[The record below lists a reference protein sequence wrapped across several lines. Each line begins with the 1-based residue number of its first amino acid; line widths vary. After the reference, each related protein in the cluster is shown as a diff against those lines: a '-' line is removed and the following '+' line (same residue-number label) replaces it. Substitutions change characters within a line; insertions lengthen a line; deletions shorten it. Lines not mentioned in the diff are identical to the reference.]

1 MMILKKNRPSEMKK
15 NRKGSINIP
24 AFAVA
29 QIIFIGIIIMGFFS
43 LVFPVISTDAYL
55 RSGLQFELALAG
67 SALSFGENG
76 SFYIVDAP
84 EFKEDFKIIRN
95 DNRISVLPDEE
106 NINIISSYSQLVVS
120 TKEIEEGAK
129 SFDKKSKINIKIED
143 NKIKYE

>member
-1 MMILKKNRPSEMKK
+1 MKK

-29 QIIFIGIIIMGFFS
+29 QIIFIGIIVTGFFS
-43 LVFPVISTDAYL
+43 LVFPVITTDAYL

-67 SALSFGENG
+67 STLSFGENG
-76 SFYIVDAP
+76 SFYIVDAR
-84 EFKEDFKIIRN
+84 EFKEDFMIMAN

-120 TKEIEEGAK
+120 TKEVEEGAK
-129 SFDKKSKINIKIED
+129 SFDKRSKINITIED
-143 NKIKYE
+143 DKIKYG